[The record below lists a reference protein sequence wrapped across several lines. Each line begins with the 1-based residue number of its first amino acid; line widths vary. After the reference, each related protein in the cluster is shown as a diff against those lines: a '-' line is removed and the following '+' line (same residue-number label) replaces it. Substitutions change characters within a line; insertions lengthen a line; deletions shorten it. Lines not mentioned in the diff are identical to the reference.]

1 MTGFLKAVGR
11 FWYDFIIGD
20 DWKIAVAVVTGL
32 VVVWMLVEFSP
43 LSDTVIT
50 LTGAVLVMLL
60 FALSLFI
67 DTRERS

>member
-1 MTGFLKAVGR
+1 MRFLRAFGQ

-32 VVVWMLVEFSP
+32 IVVWMLVEFSP

-50 LTGAVLVMLL
+50 LTGGVLVMLL

-67 DTRERS
+67 DTRERSR